1 MDLELESKSVMIYIN
16 EETVNK
22 LKEYP
27 FIEEKDPITGEW
39 TTATVT
45 VEGMDNK
52 KPEEEEKE
60 EELEYTEEEIHYN
73 KIDDVMFNKKCLNTE
88 IEKVVKM
95 GEGDEVDG
103 KPKGE
108 EKEEE
113 LEYTEEEIHYNKIDD
128 VMFNKK
134 CLNTEIEKV
143 VKMGEGDE
151 VDGKPKGDEE
161 IYKINKNLK
170 HHQEIFI
177 NRDDDETTWDM
188 PKDYNAEL
196 RNILFYFCIFFMLCK
211 WINKLISVEEPKCV
225 K

>member
-52 KPEEEEKE
+52 KPEE
-60 EELEYTEEEIHYN
+60 
-73 KIDDVMFNKKCLNTE
+73 
-88 IEKVVKM
+88 
-95 GEGDEVDG
+95 
-103 KPKGE
+103 E